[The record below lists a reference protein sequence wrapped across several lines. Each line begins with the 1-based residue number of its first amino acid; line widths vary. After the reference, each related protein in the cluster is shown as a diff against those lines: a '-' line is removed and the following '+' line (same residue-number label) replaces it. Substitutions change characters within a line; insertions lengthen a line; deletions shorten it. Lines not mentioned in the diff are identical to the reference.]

1 MNIVVIIYYV
11 THFYV
16 LVLCVIQL
24 LYIVCFYLL
33 LLFYLLH
40 LLRIKVLYNYTFTEK
55 GDSNSCAEC
64 FIKFILLY
72 YWSTIVLLLLLL
84 LLFININLA
93 VWRDMY
99 LIWFDVAWC
108 QFFYSAMLCR
118 ARLCHSMSS
127 VRLSVVSDVQLP
139 WSHRLKYFENNFT
152 AK

>member
-84 LLFININLA
+84 LFININLA